1 MSEETTTEETAVSGK
16 VGEII
21 ETIGGLTVL
30 ELAELVK
37 ALYSSCVF
45 IYPPALFLKPWS
57 YAFSEPF

>member
-30 ELAELVK
+30 ELAELV
-37 ALYSSCVF
+37 
-45 IYPPALFLKPWS
+45 
-57 YAFSEPF
+57 